1 MKKVAFLE
9 NELWW
14 GGAAKYGKQMPYS
27 ASTDFDAVL
36 APNSTN
42 NQANPVLISNKG
54 RYFWCEEGFNFSIHN
69 GEIIVE
75 EKGNLVFG
83 ETGGGL
89 KEAFREVKTR
99 FFPDDNKLPN
109 TDLIV
114 HPQYNTWI
122 ELMYDQC
129 QEKILAYVDNLVA
142 NDMPKGV
149 IMIDD
154 TWQENYGVWNFNPVR
169 FSDPKAMMDKIHSLG
184 YKIMLWICPFVSP
197 DSAVYRE
204 LTKRGLF
211 VKNPD
216 GTDAIRHWWNGYSA
230 VLDFTNPDAQRWF
243 KDQLDRL
250 QNEYGV
256 DGFKF
261 DAGDA
266 EFYRDDDLTF
276 APTTANGQCE
286 LYAKIGLDYELN
298 EYRACWKLAG
308 QPLVQRLADKRHA
321 WERDGMDCLIPNS
334 LAQSLLGYR
343 FICPDM
349 IGGGEFQSFLD
360 GAEIDEELFVRYAQA
375 SALMPMMQFSA
386 DPFRVLSKENA
397 ELCKDAALLHERTGA
412 EILMCVK
419 EAIENV
425 DPVIAPICY
434 YYPGEG
440 EQETTTFMYNE
451 NILVAPVVSKQCF
464 ESEIY
469 LPTGEWVGFDGNT
482 YTGGKKVKIKTP
494 IECLPFFCKD

>member
-1 MKKVAFLE
+1 MKKIVFLE
-9 NELWW
+9 DELWW

-27 ASTDFDAVL
+27 SAADFEAVL
-36 APNSTN
+36 DPNSTN

-54 RYFWCEEGFNFSIHN
+54 RYFWCEGGFNFSIHN
-69 GEIIVE
+69 GEITVE
-75 EKGNLVFG
+75 EKGELVFG

-89 KEAFREVKTR
+89 RDAFREVKMR
-99 FFPDDNKLPN
+99 FFPDDKKLPD

-154 TWQENYGVWNFNPVR
+154 TWQENYGIWNFNPAR

-204 LTKRGLF
+204 LTKKGLF

-216 GTDAIRHWWNGYSA
+216 GSDAIRLWWNGYSA

-286 LYAKIGLDYELN
+286 LYAKIGLDYE
-298 EYRACWKLAG
+298 
-308 QPLVQRLADKRHA
+308 
-321 WERDGMDCLIPNS
+321 
-334 LAQSLLGYR
+334 
-343 FICPDM
+343 
-349 IGGGEFQSFLD
+349 
-360 GAEIDEELFVRYAQA
+360 
-375 SALMPMMQFSA
+375 
-386 DPFRVLSKENA
+386 
-397 ELCKDAALLHERTGA
+397 
-412 EILMCVK
+412 
-419 EAIENV
+419 
-425 DPVIAPICY
+425 
-434 YYPGEG
+434 
-440 EQETTTFMYNE
+440 
-451 NILVAPVVSKQCF
+451 PVVS
-464 ESEIY
+464 IA
-469 LPTGEWVGFDGNT
+469 
-482 YTGGKKVKIKTP
+482 
-494 IECLPFFCKD
+494 

>member
-1 MKKVAFLE
+1 MKEIKFLE

-14 GGAAKYGKQMPYS
+14 GCAAQYGRKMPCN
-27 ASTDFDAVL
+27 ASTELEVDL
-36 APNSTN
+36 APNVTN
-42 NQANPVLISNKG
+42 NQTNPVLISSKG
-54 RYFWCEEGFNFSIHN
+54 RYLWCEEGFNA
-69 GEIIVE
+69 IIKDGVIKID
-75 EKGNLVFG
+75 EKGELIYG
-83 ETGGGL
+83 ETGGTL
-89 KEAFREVKTR
+89 KEAFKEVKTR
-99 FFPDDNKLPN
+99 FFPDDNLFPD
-109 TDLIV
+109 TDLII

-169 FSDPKAMMDKIHSLG
+169 FADPKGMMDKIHALG
-184 YKIMLWICPFVSP
+184 YKIMLWICPFVSA

-204 LTKRGLF
+204 LTKKGLF

-230 VLDFTNPDAQRWF
+230 VLDLTNPAAQKWF

-266 EFYRDDDLTF
+266 QFYRDTDKTY

-308 QPLVQRLADKRHA
+308 QPLVQRLADKRHS
-321 WERDGMDCLIPNS
+321 WNQDGMECLIPNS
-334 LAQSLLGYR
+334 LTQAVMGYR

-397 ELCKDAALLHERTGA
+397 KLCRDMALLHENMGK
-412 EILMCVK
+412 EILGFVK
-419 EAIENV
+419 AAIENV

-440 EQETTTFMYNE
+440 EDEKMTFMFTE
-451 NILVAPVVSKQCF
+451 NFLVAPVVEKGCF

-482 YTGGKKVKIKTP
+482 YVGGKKVKVATP
-494 IECLPFFCKD
+494 INVLPYFRKK

>member
-1 MKKVAFLE
+1 MRIISLLE

-14 GGAAKYGKQMPYS
+14 GGASKYGKDMPYS
-27 ASTDFDAVL
+27 ATTDFDAVMV
-36 APNSTN
+36 PNTTN
-42 NQANPVLISNKG
+42 NQANPLLISNKG
-54 RYFWCEEGFNFSIHN
+54 RYLWCEEGFNFSIRN
-69 GEIIVE
+69 GEIVVE

-89 KEAFREVKTR
+89 KEAFRKAKSE
-99 FFPDDNKLPN
+99 FFSDNGELPD

-142 NDMPKGV
+142 NGMPKGV

-154 TWQENYGVWNFNPVR
+154 TWQENYGVWNFNPAR
-169 FSDPKAMMDKIHSLG
+169 FSDPKGMMDKIHSLG

-204 LTKRGLF
+204 LTKKGLF

-216 GTDAIRHWWNGYSA
+216 GTDAIRRWWNGYSA
-230 VLDFTNPDAQRWF
+230 VLDFTNPDAQIWF
-243 KDQLDRL
+243 KAQLDRL
-250 QNEYGV
+250 QKEYDV

-266 EFYRDDDLTF
+266 GFYRDTDVTY
-276 APTTANGQCE
+276 APTTPNGQCE
-286 LYAKIGLDYELN
+286 LYVKIGLDYKLN

-321 WERDGMDCLIPNS
+321 WENDGLDCLIPNS
-334 LAQSLLGYR
+334 IAQSMLGYR

-360 GAEIDEELFVRYAQA
+360 GEKIDEELFVRYAQA

-386 DPFRVLSKENA
+386 DPFRVLSKKNA
-397 ELCKDAALLHERTGA
+397 QLCKDSALLHEKLGGQ
-412 EILMCVK
+412 ILKHVK
-419 EAIENV
+419 NAIENAN
-425 DPVIAPICY
+425 PVIAPICY

-440 EQETTTFMYNE
+440 ENETTSFMYNE
-451 NILVAPVVSKQCF
+451 NFIVSPVLEKGCV

-469 LPTGEWVGFDGNT
+469 LPTGEWIGFDGKT
-482 YTGGKKVKIKTP
+482 YIGGKKVRLSTP
-494 IECLPFFCKD
+494 LEVLPYFYKK

>member
-14 GGAAKYGKQMPYS
+14 GGAAKDGKQMPYS

-69 GEIIVE
+69 GEITVE
-75 EKGNLVFG
+75 EKGDLVFG

-89 KEAFREVKTR
+89 REAFREVKTR
-99 FFPDDNKLPN
+99 FFPDTEKFPD

-129 QEKILAYVDNLVA
+129 QEKILAYVENLVA

-154 TWQENYGVWNFNPVR
+154 TWQENYGIWNFNPVR

-197 DSAVYRE
+197 DSAAYRE
-204 LTKRGLF
+204 LTKKGLF

-216 GTDAIRHWWNGYSA
+216 GSDAIRHWWNGYSA

-276 APTTANGQCE
+276 ASTTANGQCE

-321 WERDGMDCLIPNS
+321 WEKDGMDCLIPNS

-397 ELCKDAALLHERTGA
+397 QLCKDAALLHEKFG
-412 EILMCVK
+412 EKILKLVE
-419 EAIENV
+419 EAMKNG

-434 YYPGEG
+434 YYPAEG
-440 EQETTTFMYNE
+440 ENETTTFMYNE
-451 NILVAPVVSKQCF
+451 KLLVSPVVEKGCT

-469 LPTGEWVGFDGNT
+469 LPTGEWIGFDGNT
-482 YTGGKKVKIKTP
+482 YIGGKKVKIKTP
-494 IECLPFFCKD
+494 LECLPYFYKK